1 MTGLGVLVTA
11 PRPYPWRPR
20 VEPLPLELL
29 ARVLAGLERL
39 QGGA

>member
-1 MTGLGVLVTA
+1 MTGLGALVEP

-39 QGGA
+39 QRTA

>member
-1 MTGLGVLVTA
+1 MTGLGVLVL
-11 PRPYPWRPR
+11 PPWPIPWRPA

-39 QGGA
+39 QSGA

>member
-1 MTGLGVLVTA
+1 MTGLGWLVQE

-39 QGGA
+39 QGAA

>member
-1 MTGLGVLVTA
+1 MTGLGALVL
-11 PRPYPWRPR
+11 PPWPIPWRPV

-29 ARVLAGLERL
+29 ERVLAGLERL